1 MRVMTKWTLL
11 ISTTLLTLWAIGQQP
26 VSFYQRMPVISDDG
40 NDVIYQ
46 AIPISGGGL
55 PTLDV
60 FQMSPQ
66 QMTTAGI
73 GVGLINLL
81 SPPPGIAIVQNAA
94 RPHFSVSQGMYIV
107 YMRGGNA
114 DKVDN
119 DGDGRIDEE
128 IVNGLDDDGDG
139 KVDEDQG
146 PMQIFLY
153 DRQQGREILISGL
166 GTDPANRQLGTNH
179 SVCPRINKNGR
190 IIAFASLDQTL
201 HDPDGDGVSNSDSL
215 PVTPT
220 RDAPWIVYVH
230 DRDVDGDGT
239 YDETPPNGLTAT
251 YAVAI
256 ASSPYVS
263 LSPDTGG
270 TYIAYQVYDSANRA
284 WGLFVKDWRNNLVVA
299 VSPVKFS
306 IPAVMGITQPVNGAL
321 VAFTANVAFNG
332 NRAGVWLA
340 EIDFSGASPVVRR
353 FAPVS
358 LNNGVNGAPVIS
370 PDATFIAFHT
380 TANDIDLD
388 GDTRIGEDPVDFDPN
403 GRPIDND
410 GDGRANEDPPDRN
423 GVDDIYVFDLTTL
436 RPVWST
442 LLVRNLPNS
451 PQPPIGLFDPCVHPS
466 LSSFNGNSLYIAFEH
481 WLKDLAT
488 GQQQILVRKVQIIPP
503 SNFLFAWKMGRARRY
518 VPLR

>member
-1 MRVMTKWTLL
+1 MRVMTKWALL
-11 ISTTLLTLWAIGQQP
+11 IGTALLTLWAIGQQP

-40 NDVIYQ
+40 SEVLYQ
-46 AIPISGGGL
+46 AVPVWNSGL

-66 QMTTAGI
+66 QMTTAGTEVRLK
-73 GVGLINLL
+73 VGLNE
-81 SPPPGIAIVQNAA
+81 IVLPEWRDAA
-94 RPHFSVSQGMYIV
+94 RPHFSTSQAMHIV
-107 YMRGGNA
+107 YMRGGS
-114 DKVDN
+114 
-119 DGDGRIDEE
+119 GT
-128 IVNGLDDDGDG
+128 
-139 KVDEDQG
+139 
-146 PMQIFLY
+146 PMQVFLY

-166 GTDPANRQLGTNH
+166 GTDPANRQPGNNH

-190 IIAFASLDQTL
+190 IIAFASLDPTL
-201 HDPDGDGVSNSDSL
+201 HDPNGDGISDPL
-215 PVTPT
+215 PSYVTPT
-220 RDAPWIVYVH
+220 RDAPWIIYVH
-230 DRDVDGDGT
+230 DRDVDGNGT
-239 YDETPPNGLTAT
+239 YDEISPDPTVITVAT
-251 YAVAI
+251 YAVAVT
-256 ASSPYVS
+256 SFPYVS

-284 WGLFVKDWRNNLVVA
+284 WGLFVKDWRNNLVTDPPVA

-332 NRAGVWLA
+332 NKAGVWLA
-340 EIDFSGASPVVRR
+340 EIDFSGASPVVGR
-353 FAPVS
+353 FVPVS

-380 TANDIDLD
+380 TASDIV
-388 GDTRIGEDPVDFDPN
+388 IPN
-403 GRPIDND
+403 VNLF
-410 GDGRANEDPPDRN
+410 DRN
-423 GVDDIYVFDLTTL
+423 GVDDIYVFDLTNL
-436 RPVWST
+436 QPVWST

-451 PQPPIGLFDPCVHPS
+451 PPPPIGLFDPCVHPS
-466 LSSFNGNSLYIAFEH
+466 LSSFNGNNLYIAFEH
-481 WLKDLAT
+481 WLKDPVT

>member
-1 MRVMTKWTLL
+1 MRVMTKWALL
-11 ISTTLLTLWAIGQQP
+11 IGTALLTLWAIGQQQP

-46 AIPISGGGL
+46 AIPISGGGA

-66 QMTTAGI
+66 QMTTAGT

-128 IVNGLDDDGDG
+128 IVNGLDDDGD
-139 KVDEDQG
+139 KMVDEDHLQG
-146 PMQIFLY
+146 PMQVLVY

-166 GTDPANRQLGTNH
+166 GTNPANRQPGAYH

-190 IIAFASLDQTL
+190 IIAFASLDPTL
-201 HDPDGDGVSNSDSL
+201 HDPNGDGNSDPL
-215 PVTPT
+215 PLYATPT
-220 RDAPWIVYVH
+220 RDAPWIIYVH
-230 DRDVDGDGT
+230 DRDVDGNGT
-239 YDETPPNGLTAT
+239 YDEISPDPTVITVAT
-251 YAVAI
+251 YAVAVT
-256 ASSPYVS
+256 SFPYVS

-284 WGLFVKDWRNNLVVA
+284 WGLFVKDWRNNLVTDPPVA

-332 NRAGVWLA
+332 NKAGVWLA
-340 EIDFSGASPVVRR
+340 EIDFSGTSPVVGR
-353 FAPVS
+353 FVPVS

-380 TANDIDLD
+380 TASDIV
-388 GDTRIGEDPVDFDPN
+388 IPN
-403 GRPIDND
+403 VNLF
-410 GDGRANEDPPDRN
+410 DRN
-423 GVDDIYVFDLTTL
+423 GVDDIYVFDLTNL
-436 RPVWST
+436 QPVWST

-451 PQPPIGLFDPCVHPS
+451 PPPPIGLFDPCVHPS
-466 LSSFNGNSLYIAFEH
+466 LSSFNGNNLYIAFEH
-481 WLKDLAT
+481 WLKNPAT

>member
-1 MRVMTKWTLL
+1 MRVMTNWALL
-11 ISTTLLTLWAIGQQP
+11 IGTALLTLWAIGQQP

-40 NDVIYQ
+40 SEVLYQ
-46 AIPISGGGL
+46 AVPVWNSGL

-66 QMTTAGI
+66 QMTTAGTEVRLK
-73 GVGLINLL
+73 VGLNE
-81 SPPPGIAIVQNAA
+81 IVLPEWRDAA
-94 RPHFSVSQGMYIV
+94 RPHFSTSQAMHIV
-107 YMRGGNA
+107 YMRGGS
-114 DKVDN
+114 
-119 DGDGRIDEE
+119 GT
-128 IVNGLDDDGDG
+128 
-139 KVDEDQG
+139 
-146 PMQIFLY
+146 PMQVFLY

-166 GTDPANRQLGTNH
+166 GTDPANRQPGNNH

-190 IIAFASLDQTL
+190 IIAFASLDPTL
-201 HDPDGDGVSNSDSL
+201 HDPNGDGNSDPL
-215 PVTPT
+215 PLYATPT
-220 RDAPWIVYVH
+220 RDAPWIIYVH
-230 DRDVDGDGT
+230 DRDVDGNGT
-239 YDETPPNGLTAT
+239 YDEVSPDPTVITVAT
-251 YAVAI
+251 YAVAVT
-256 ASSPYVS
+256 SFPYVS

-284 WGLFVKDWRNNLVVA
+284 WGLFVKDWRNNLVTDPPVA

-332 NRAGVWLA
+332 NKAGVWLA
-340 EIDFSGASPVVRR
+340 EIDFSGTSPVVGR
-353 FAPVS
+353 FVPVS

-380 TANDIDLD
+380 TASDIV
-388 GDTRIGEDPVDFDPN
+388 IPN
-403 GRPIDND
+403 VNLF
-410 GDGRANEDPPDRN
+410 DRN
-423 GVDDIYVFDLTTL
+423 GVDDIYVFDLTNL
-436 RPVWST
+436 QPVWST

-451 PQPPIGLFDPCVHPS
+451 PPPPIGLFDPCVHPS
-466 LSSFNGNSLYIAFEH
+466 LSSFNGNNLYIAFEH
-481 WLKDLAT
+481 WWKDLAT

>member
-1 MRVMTKWTLL
+1 MRVVTRWALL

-40 NDVIYQ
+40 NDVLYQ
-46 AIPISGGGL
+46 AVPVWNSGL

-66 QMTTAGI
+66 QMTTAGTEVRLK
-73 GVGLINLL
+73 VGLNE
-81 SPPPGIAIVQNAA
+81 IVLPEWQNAA
-94 RPHFSVSQGMYIV
+94 RPHFSTSQGMHIV
-107 YMRGGNA
+107 YMRGGN
-114 DKVDN
+114 
-119 DGDGRIDEE
+119 GT
-128 IVNGLDDDGDG
+128 
-139 KVDEDQG
+139 
-146 PMQIFLY
+146 PMQVYLY

-166 GTDPANRQLGTNH
+166 GTDPANRQPGNNH

-270 TYIAYQVYDSANRA
+270 TYIAYQVYDSANRS
-284 WGLFVKDWRNNLVVA
+284 WGLFVKDWRNNLVTDPPVA

-332 NRAGVWLA
+332 NRVGVWLA
-340 EIDFSGASPVVRR
+340 EIDFSGASPVITR
-353 FAPVS
+353 FVPVS

-380 TANDIDLD
+380 TASDI
-388 GDTRIGEDPVDFDPN
+388 IIPN
-403 GRPIDND
+403 MNLV
-410 GDGRANEDPPDRN
+410 DRN
-423 GVDDIYVFDLTTL
+423 GVDDIYVFDLTNL
-436 RPVWST
+436 QPVWST

-451 PQPPIGLFDPCVHPS
+451 PPPPIGLFDPCVHPS

-481 WLKDLAT
+481 WWKDQTT

>member
-40 NDVIYQ
+40 SEVLYQ
-46 AIPISGGGL
+46 AVPVWNSGL

-66 QMTTAGI
+66 QMTTAGTEVRLK
-73 GVGLINLL
+73 VGLNE
-81 SPPPGIAIVQNAA
+81 IVLPEWQNAA
-94 RPHFSVSQGMYIV
+94 RPHFSTSQGMHIV
-107 YMRGGNA
+107 YMRGGN
-114 DKVDN
+114 
-119 DGDGRIDEE
+119 GT
-128 IVNGLDDDGDG
+128 
-139 KVDEDQG
+139 
-146 PMQIFLY
+146 PMQVYLY

-166 GTDPANRQLGTNH
+166 GTDPVNRQPGNNY

-201 HDPDGDGVSNSDSL
+201 HDPDGNGISDPL
-215 PVTPT
+215 PAYATPT
-220 RDAPWIVYVH
+220 RDAPWIIYVH
-230 DRDVDGDGT
+230 DRDVDGNGT
-239 YDETPPNGLTAT
+239 YDEISPDPTVITVAT
-251 YAVAI
+251 YAVAVT
-256 ASSPYVS
+256 SFPYVS

-270 TYIAYQVYDSANRA
+270 TYIAYQVYDSTNRA
-284 WGLFVKDWRNNLVVA
+284 WGLFVKDWRNNLVTDPPVA

-340 EIDFSGASPVVRR
+340 EIDFSGASPVVTR
-353 FAPVS
+353 FVPVS

-380 TANDIDLD
+380 TASDI
-388 GDTRIGEDPVDFDPN
+388 IIPN
-403 GRPIDND
+403 MNLV
-410 GDGRANEDPPDRN
+410 DRN
-423 GVDDIYVFDLTTL
+423 GVDDIYVFDLTNL
-436 RPVWST
+436 QPVWST

>member
-11 ISTTLLTLWAIGQQP
+11 ISTALLTLWAIGQQP
-26 VSFYQRMPVISDDG
+26 VSYYLRMPVISDDG
-40 NDVIYQ
+40 SDVLYQ
-46 AIPISGGGL
+46 AVPVRGGGL

-66 QMTTAGI
+66 QMTTAGTEVRLR
-73 GVGLINLL
+73 VGLNE
-81 SPPPGIAIVQNAA
+81 IVLPEWRDAA
-94 RPHFSVSQGMYIV
+94 RPHFSVSQGMHIV
-107 YMRGGNA
+107 YMRGGN
-114 DKVDN
+114 
-119 DGDGRIDEE
+119 GT
-128 IVNGLDDDGDG
+128 
-139 KVDEDQG
+139 
-146 PMQIFLY
+146 PMQVFLY

-166 GTDPANRQLGTNH
+166 GTDPANRQPGTNH

-201 HDPDGDGVSNSDSL
+201 HDPNGDGNPDPL
-215 PVTPT
+215 PLYATPT
-220 RDAPWIVYVH
+220 RDAQWIIYIH
-230 DRDVDGDGT
+230 DRDVDGNGT
-239 YDETPPNGLTAT
+239 YDEISPDPTVVTVAT
-251 YAVAI
+251 YAVAVT
-256 ASSPYVS
+256 SFPYVS

-284 WGLFVKDWRNNLVVA
+284 WGLFVKDWRNNLLTPPVA

-306 IPAVMGITQPVNGAL
+306 IPAVMGVIQPVNGAL

-340 EIDFSGASPVVRR
+340 EIDFSGASPVVSR
-353 FAPVS
+353 FVPVS

-380 TANDIDLD
+380 TASDIV
-388 GDTRIGEDPVDFDPN
+388 IPN
-403 GRPIDND
+403 TNLF
-410 GDGRANEDPPDRN
+410 DRN

-436 RPVWST
+436 QPVWST

-451 PQPPIGLFDPCVHPS
+451 PSPPIGLFDPCVHPS
-466 LSSFNGNSLYIAFEH
+466 LSSFNGNNLYIAFEH
-481 WLKDLAT
+481 WLKNPAT

-503 SNFLFAWKMGRARRY
+503 SNFLFTWKMGRARRY

>member
-1 MRVMTKWTLL
+1 MRVMTKWALL
-11 ISTTLLTLWAIGQQP
+11 IGTALLTLWAIGQQP

-40 NDVIYQ
+40 SEVLYQ
-46 AIPISGGGL
+46 AVPVWNSGL

-66 QMTTAGI
+66 QMTTAGTEVRLK
-73 GVGLINLL
+73 VGLNE
-81 SPPPGIAIVQNAA
+81 IVLPEWRDAA
-94 RPHFSVSQGMYIV
+94 RPHFSTSQAMHIV
-107 YMRGGNA
+107 YMRGGN
-114 DKVDN
+114 
-119 DGDGRIDEE
+119 GT
-128 IVNGLDDDGDG
+128 
-139 KVDEDQG
+139 
-146 PMQIFLY
+146 PMQVFLY

-166 GTDPANRQLGTNH
+166 GTDPANRQPGNNH

-190 IIAFASLDQTL
+190 IIAFASLDPTL
-201 HDPDGDGVSNSDSL
+201 HDPNGDGISDPL
-215 PVTPT
+215 PSYATPT
-220 RDAPWIVYVH
+220 RDAPWIIYVH
-230 DRDVDGDGT
+230 DRDVDGNGT
-239 YDETPPNGLTAT
+239 YDEVSPDPTVITVAT
-251 YAVAI
+251 YAVAVT
-256 ASSPYVS
+256 SFPYVS

-284 WGLFVKDWRNNLVVA
+284 WGLFVKDWRNNLVTDPPVA

-332 NRAGVWLA
+332 NKAGVWLA
-340 EIDFSGASPVVRR
+340 EIDFSGTSPVVGR
-353 FAPVS
+353 FVPVS

-380 TANDIDLD
+380 TASDIV
-388 GDTRIGEDPVDFDPN
+388 IPN
-403 GRPIDND
+403 VNLF
-410 GDGRANEDPPDRN
+410 DRN
-423 GVDDIYVFDLTTL
+423 GVDDIYVFDLTNL
-436 RPVWST
+436 QPVWST

-451 PQPPIGLFDPCVHPS
+451 PPPPIGLFDPCVHPS
-466 LSSFNGNSLYIAFEH
+466 LSSFNGNNLYIAFEH
-481 WLKDLAT
+481 WLKNPAT

>member
-1 MRVMTKWTLL
+1 MRVMTKWALL
-11 ISTTLLTLWAIGQQP
+11 IGTALLTLWAIGQQP

-40 NDVIYQ
+40 SEVLYQ
-46 AIPISGGGL
+46 AVPVWNSGL

-66 QMTTAGI
+66 QMTTAGTEVRLK
-73 GVGLINLL
+73 VGLNE
-81 SPPPGIAIVQNAA
+81 IVLPEWRDAA
-94 RPHFSVSQGMYIV
+94 RPHFSTSQAMHIV
-107 YMRGGNA
+107 YMRGGN
-114 DKVDN
+114 
-119 DGDGRIDEE
+119 GT
-128 IVNGLDDDGDG
+128 
-139 KVDEDQG
+139 
-146 PMQIFLY
+146 PMQVFLY

-166 GTDPANRQLGTNH
+166 GTDPANRQPGNNH

-190 IIAFASLDQTL
+190 IIAFASLDPTL
-201 HDPDGDGVSNSDSL
+201 HDPNGDGISDPL
-215 PVTPT
+215 PSYATPT
-220 RDAPWIVYVH
+220 RDAPWIIYVH
-230 DRDVDGDGT
+230 DRDVDGNGT
-239 YDETPPNGLTAT
+239 YDEISPDPTVITVAT
-251 YAVAI
+251 YAVAVT
-256 ASSPYVS
+256 SFPYVS

-284 WGLFVKDWRNNLVVA
+284 WGLFVKDWRNNLVTDPPVA

-332 NRAGVWLA
+332 NKAGVWLA
-340 EIDFSGASPVVRR
+340 EIDFSGTSPVVGR
-353 FAPVS
+353 FVPVS

-380 TANDIDLD
+380 TASDIV
-388 GDTRIGEDPVDFDPN
+388 IPN
-403 GRPIDND
+403 VNLF
-410 GDGRANEDPPDRN
+410 DRN
-423 GVDDIYVFDLTTL
+423 GVDDIYVFDLTNL
-436 RPVWST
+436 QPVWST

-451 PQPPIGLFDPCVHPS
+451 PPPPIGLFDPCVHPS
-466 LSSFNGNSLYIAFEH
+466 LSSFNGNNLYIAFEH
-481 WLKDLAT
+481 WLKDPAT

>member
-1 MRVMTKWTLL
+1 MRVMTKWALL
-11 ISTTLLTLWAIGQQP
+11 IGTALLTLWAIGQP

-40 NDVIYQ
+40 SEVLYQ
-46 AIPISGGGL
+46 AVPVWNSGL

-66 QMTTAGI
+66 QMTTAGTEVRLK
-73 GVGLINLL
+73 VGLNE
-81 SPPPGIAIVQNAA
+81 IVLPEWRDAA
-94 RPHFSVSQGMYIV
+94 RPHFSTSQAMHIV
-107 YMRGGNA
+107 YMRGGN
-114 DKVDN
+114 
-119 DGDGRIDEE
+119 GT
-128 IVNGLDDDGDG
+128 
-139 KVDEDQG
+139 
-146 PMQIFLY
+146 PMQVFLY

-166 GTDPANRQLGTNH
+166 GTDPANRQPGNNH

-190 IIAFASLDQTL
+190 IIAFASLDPTL
-201 HDPDGDGVSNSDSL
+201 HDPNGDGISDPL
-215 PVTPT
+215 PLYATPT
-220 RDAPWIVYVH
+220 RDAPWIIYVH
-230 DRDVDGDGT
+230 DRDVDGNGT
-239 YDETPPNGLTAT
+239 YDEVSPDPTVITVAT
-251 YAVAI
+251 YAVAVT
-256 ASSPYVS
+256 SFPYVS

-284 WGLFVKDWRNNLVVA
+284 WGLFVKDWRNNFVTDPPVA

-332 NRAGVWLA
+332 NKAGVWLA
-340 EIDFSGASPVVRR
+340 EIDFSGTSPVVGR
-353 FAPVS
+353 FVPVS

-380 TANDIDLD
+380 TASDIV
-388 GDTRIGEDPVDFDPN
+388 IPN
-403 GRPIDND
+403 VNLF
-410 GDGRANEDPPDRN
+410 DRN
-423 GVDDIYVFDLTTL
+423 GVDDIYVFDLTNL
-436 RPVWST
+436 QPVWST

-451 PQPPIGLFDPCVHPS
+451 PPPPIGLFDPCVHPS
-466 LSSFNGNSLYIAFEH
+466 LSSFNGNNLYIAFEH
-481 WLKDLAT
+481 WLKNPVT